1 MSVSAAA
8 CKGALEG
15 EVALIAD
22 YRGETDKLNCTQDLK
37 TGLRLTCH
45 AEGAEE

>member
-8 CKGALEG
+8 SLEG

-37 TGLRLTCH
+37 TGLRLTYH
-45 AEGAEE
+45 AEDAEE